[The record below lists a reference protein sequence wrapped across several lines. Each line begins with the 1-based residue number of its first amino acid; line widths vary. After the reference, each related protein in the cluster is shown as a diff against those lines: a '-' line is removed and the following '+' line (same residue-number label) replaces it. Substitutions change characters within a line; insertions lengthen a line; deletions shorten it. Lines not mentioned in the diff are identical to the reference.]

1 MINPTK
7 KEIVTR
13 LLESKAITFD
23 EALLLLEVEYKYI
36 YQELLPVIQPYIPPY
51 NPYQIYYS
59 TSTGSNLNT
68 NFTDK

>member
-36 YQELLPVIQPYIPPY
+36 YQQPLPAIQPYIPPY
-51 NPYQIYYS
+51 NPYQITYS

>member
-23 EALLLLEVEYKYI
+23 EALLLLEKEYQYI
-36 YQELLPVIQPYIPPY
+36 YQELLPAIQPYIPPY
-51 NPYQIYYS
+51 NPYQITYS
-59 TSTGSNLNT
+59 TSTGTNLNT